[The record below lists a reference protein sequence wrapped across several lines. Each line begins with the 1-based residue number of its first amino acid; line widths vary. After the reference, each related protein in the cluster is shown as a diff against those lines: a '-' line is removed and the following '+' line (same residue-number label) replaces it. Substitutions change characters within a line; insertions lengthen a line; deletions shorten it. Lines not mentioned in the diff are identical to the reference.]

1 MAKST
6 ARSTSAAYDR
16 FDTSALLLDSDNPR
30 LQEYSI
36 SPKASQADILRAIWQ
51 RMAAEEVA
59 MSIAY
64 NGYFNHEP
72 LFIEK
77 RSDGQ
82 LVVIEGNRRLCAVKI
97 LLDAK
102 LRTSLKATALPTLSA
117 TRRKE
122 LSSLPGIITTRKD
135 VWRYLGFKHVNGA
148 ATWGA
153 YAKAQYVAKVHNEYG
168 VPLEDI
174 AKQIGDYSNTI
185 ERQYH
190 GLMVVEQAEES
201 GVFDRLNVARSRFE
215 FSHIYTGLSHEGI
228 RAFLGLRAESR
239 TKRRPVQKLK
249 TKNLGELLEWIYGN
263 RARGIQPRMRTQ
275 AEDLRKLSAILMD
288 PGGIKA
294 LRNGLPLD
302 SAQDIILGD
311 KQLFLQALYN
321 AKASLQS
328 AHGTLST
335 GYSPKEVDALKIAA
349 HVEELAIDLV
359 DEMRRKQTRQRSTTQ
374 SAKRRPRRA

>member
-6 ARSTSAAYDR
+6 ARPTSEAYDR

-36 SPKASQADILRAIWQ
+36 PSNASQGDILRAIWQ

-72 LFIEK
+72 LFIET
-77 RSDGQ
+77 RSDGR

-102 LRTSLKATALPTLSA
+102 LRTSLKATALPTLPA

-122 LSSLPGIITTRKD
+122 LSSLPGIITTRKN

-190 GLMVVEQAEES
+190 GLMVVEQAEKS
-201 GVFDRLNVARSRFE
+201 GVFDRLNVARSKFE

-239 TKRRPVQKLK
+239 TKRRPVPKSK
-249 TKNLGELLEWIYGN
+249 TKNLGDLLEWIYGN
-263 RARGIQPRMRTQ
+263 RAKEIQPRMRTQ
-275 AEDLRKLSAILMD
+275 AKDLQKLSAVLMD

-302 SAQDIILGD
+302 SARDIILGD

-321 AKASLQS
+321 AKTSLQS

-335 GYSPKEVDALKIAA
+335 GYSPKEVDALKIAT
-349 HVEELAIDLV
+349 HVEDLAVDLV
-359 DEMRRKQTRQRSTTQ
+359 DEMRRKQRRQNSEKQ
-374 SAKRRPRRA
+374 SAQRRARRA